1 MRDYELVVIFGVD
14 RVPALS
20 SEHIE
25 AVTDRIS
32 SHGGEVDSVNSW
44 GKRKFSYSIRGQREG
59 HYVLIRFT
67 MEPET
72 IGELTD
78 SLRISEDV
86 TRFLISVEDEE
97 IAKAEAAAL
106 AQTDR

>member
-1 MRDYELVVIFGVD
+1 MRDYELIVIFGVD
-14 RVPALS
+14 RVPELS

-25 AVTDRIS
+25 VVTDRIS
-32 SHGGEVDSVNSW
+32 AHGGEVNSSNSW
-44 GKRKFSYSIRGQREG
+44 GKRKFAYPIQGQREG

-67 MEPET
+67 MEPEI
-72 IGELTD
+72 IGELTA

-97 IAKAEAAAL
+97 IAEAEAAAL